1 MKPASIRLFSL
12 ALAGAA
18 LLGLAACNSGGGG
31 SDGGNAKAGLSDQGY
46 SMGNPNASVTVVE
59 YGSLTCPHCAHWEET
74 VWPAFK
80 AKYVDTGKVHYIFR
94 EFLIHPEVDTAGAL
108 LTHCVSPDKYL
119 ATVQAIFRSQP
130 QMFGTEGK
138 PGDVRGALQNV
149 AAAQGMS
156 PEKFQS
162 CLSNTDAVQAIG
174 ARNQKAVDE
183 YKIDSTPT
191 FIINGQK
198 LDPQVDA
205 TLEALSA
212 KIDPLLKK

>member
-1 MKPASIRLFSL
+1 MKLASLRQFSL

-18 LLGLAACNSGGGG
+18 LLALAACNSGGG
-31 SDGGNAKAGLSDQGY
+31 SDGANIKGSLSDQGY
-46 SMGNPNASVTVVE
+46 SIGPAKAPVTVIE
-59 YGSLTCPHCAHWEET
+59 YGSLTCPHCAHWEEET
-74 VWPAFK
+74 WPAFK
-80 AKYVDTGKVHYIFR
+80 AKYVDTGKVHFIFR
-94 EFLIHPEVDTAGAL
+94 EFLIHPEIDTAGAL

-130 QMFGTEGK
+130 QMFGTPGQ

-162 CLSNTDAVQAIG
+162 CLSNTEAVEAIG
-174 ARNQKAVDE
+174 ARNQKAVE
-183 YKIDSTPT
+183 EFKIESTPT

-198 LDPQVDA
+198 FDPQADA
-205 TLEALSA
+205 TLDALSA